1 LDIKIALVGNPN
13 TGKSTLFNRLTGLN
27 QKIGNFPG
35 ITVDKKTGFTKLPD
49 GKEAEVIDLPGTY
62 SLYPKSNDESIVFQV
77 LADKNNSSH
86 PDVIVLIVD
95 ASNLKRNMLLFS
107 QVADLGIPMI
117 LALNMTDLS
126 EKQGIYINIDK
137 LAARIGVQVVQISAR
152 NNIGLDKL
160 KQAINNTN
168 KVATQFTEV
177 DVNFLA
183 PEAINT
189 IKKKLNADND
199 YYALQ
204 VLHQH
209 EQLTYFTAQ
218 EQEEIEEI
226 EISNKFESSKVQAAE
241 TIARYKYLSTILSG
255 VVIDKGT
262 ANKFSFSD
270 KLDSILTHK
279 IWGFAI
285 FMLILF
291 VIFNAIFAWSSYPMD
306 WIESGFG
313 WITNFGHEHLPAGM
327 LTDLILDGVIAG
339 LGGIFVFIPQIAIL
353 FAFISILED
362 TGYMSRVTFMM
373 DKIMSK
379 VGLNG
384 KSVVP
389 MIGGLACAVPS
400 IMAARN
406 IENWKDRMITI
417 MVTPLVSCSARLP
430 VYTLLIKLI
439 IPYKIIFGI
448 FNMQGLA
455 LMVMYLVSFAA
466 AILVAWV
473 MKIIIKTKE
482 KSYFIMELPIYRMP
496 RWKNVLFTVYEK
508 SKTFVLEAGKV
519 IIAISI
525 ILWVMASFGP
535 GNRFEVID
543 KKFEPRLT
551 ASIKRTDQLKTY
563 LTASKIIPTDSVYI
577 KKIDSAEKFT
587 KHIET
592 LISTEKLEN
601 SYVGILGHSIEP
613 IIRPLGYDWKIGIG
627 LITSFAA
634 REAFVGTMATI
645 YSVDGGDKDD
655 DTIKE
660 RMAASVNPKTNLP
673 VYTFATG
680 ISLMLFYAFA
690 MQCMSTIAVVYR
702 ETKGWKWPI
711 IQLAYMTAMAYVAAL
726 LAYQL
731 LK

>member
-1 LDIKIALVGNPN
+1 LDIKVALVGNPN

-35 ITVDKKTGFTKLPD
+35 ITVDKKTGFTKLAG
-49 GKEAEVIDLPGTY
+49 GKSAEIIDLPGTY
-62 SLYPKSNDESIVFQV
+62 SLYPKSTDESIVFQV
-77 LADKNNSSH
+77 LADKNNNSH
-86 PDVIVLIVD
+86 PDVIVLIAD
-95 ASNLKRNMLLFS
+95 ASNLKRNMLLYS

-117 LALNMTDLS
+117 LALNMIDLS
-126 EKQGIYINIDK
+126 TKQGIEINLDK
-137 LAARIGVQVVQISAR
+137 LAEKLGIQVVSISAR
-152 NNIGLDKL
+152 NNIGIDKL
-160 KQAINNTN
+160 KQAIANTN
-168 KVATQFTEV
+168 KIATQFQDV

-183 PEAINT
+183 PAAINA
-189 IKKKLNADND
+189 IKSKLNSDND

-209 EQLTYFTAQ
+209 EHLTFFTEK
-218 EQEEIEEI
+218 EQEEIEKI
-226 EISNKFESSKVQAAE
+226 EQSHHFESSKIQAAE
-241 TIARYKYLSTILSG
+241 TIARYKHLGTILSD
-255 VVIDKGT
+255 VVTDKGT
-262 ANKFSFSD
+262 EEKFSFSD
-270 KLDSILTHK
+270 KLDGILTHK

-285 FMLILF
+285 FLLILF

-306 WIESGFG
+306 WIEIGFG
-313 WITNFGHEHLPAGM
+313 YITSLGHEYLPAGM
-327 LTDLILDGVIAG
+327 LTDLLLDGVIAG

-362 TGYMSRVTFMM
+362 TGYMARVTFMM

-430 VYTLLIKLI
+430 VYILIISLI
-439 IPYKIIFGI
+439 IPSQTVLGI
-448 FNMQGLA
+448 FNLQGLA
-455 LMVMYLVSFAA
+455 LMVMYLVGIIAA
-466 AILVAWV
+466 VLVAWV
-473 MKIIIKTKE
+473 MKFIIKTKE
-482 KSYFIMELPIYRMP
+482 RSYFIMELPIYRMP
-496 RWKNVLFTVYEK
+496 RWKNVFYTMYEK
-508 SKTFVLEAGKV
+508 SKTFVFEAGKV

-535 GNRFEVID
+535 GKRFDSID
-543 KKFEPRLT
+543 KKYRSALADT
-551 ASIKRTDQLKTY
+551 TKNTDHIK
-563 LTASKIIPTDSVYI
+563 
-577 KKIDSAEKFT
+577 
-587 KHIET
+587 T
-592 LISTEKLEN
+592 LVATEKLEN
-601 SYVGILGHSIEP
+601 SYVGILGHWIEP
-613 IIRPLGYDWKIGIG
+613 AIRPLGYDWKIGIG

-645 YSVDGGDKDD
+645 YSVDGGDE
-655 DTIKE
+655 DTSTIRA
-660 RMAASVNPKTNLP
+660 RMSASKNSRTGLP

-690 MQCMSTIAVVYR
+690 MQCMSTVAIVYR
-702 ETKGWKWPI
+702 ETKGWKWPVM
-711 IQLAYMTAMAYVAAL
+711 QLAYMTAMAYVAAL
-726 LAYQL
+726 VAYQL